1 MNLQSR
7 SRVLRSGVLV
17 GILAP
22 LLLVIAGSA
31 WAAEAYWIDVR
42 SAEEYA
48 ADHLSGA
55 LNIPHTEIAERIG
68 EVTTD
73 KDAPIYLYCRSGRRS
88 GLAQAALQQAG
99 YTEVTNLGALRD
111 ARATAARLEAC
122 AINPSADC

>member
-1 MNLQSR
+1 MKVLSQG
-7 SRVLRSGVLV
+7 RVLRCGVLV

-55 LNIPHTEIAERIG
+55 FNIPHTEIAERIG

-99 YTEVTNLGALRD
+99 YTQVTNLGALQD

-122 AINPSADC
+122 ATDPSADC

>member
-99 YTEVTNLGALRD
+99 YTQVTNLGALQD

-122 AINPSADC
+122 ATDPSADC